1 MINIDKLYNSLFEE
15 YSVRPQNTIQDKGD
29 FYELK
34 IELAGYSRKD
44 VEVQASD
51 DFLTIE
57 TLPEDNRK
65 KLSVRLLKKVDTEHI
80 SCKMENGLLH
90 LELPKKGV
98 VKPTKIKVN

>member
-1 MINIDKLYNSLFEE
+1 MINTLFDSLFEE
-15 YSVRPQNTIQDKGD
+15 YWVKPQNTIQDKGD

-44 VEVQASD
+44 VEVEASD
-51 DFLTIE
+51 DFLTIR
-57 TLPEDNRK
+57 TVPEDRRK
-65 KLSVRLLKKVDTEHI
+65 KFSLRLLKKVDTENI